1 MKKIGIN
8 LLVGFLITAILIV
21 ISLIVIKPNFTYMI
35 SFNDKIYTS
44 KDAETFSYENNK
56 ISFSK
61 QDNKITI
68 DVKKQASNTYYEDK
82 IVYIIDSGLTAFAIE
97 DVDSNPSFSA
107 TITFSDDDKKSAS
120 ISGYGRELTVDEM
133 LICYKYSNLINVKL
147 NNVGIKE
154 VNNDR
159 INVTNQKI
167 ICCILSVFI
176 GFILSFLA
184 YPVILFDKLKETKKL
199 AIISASLTLILCLS
213 SGFYIFFT
221 LK

>member
-8 LLVGFLITAILIV
+8 LIIGFLITTILIV
-21 ISLIVIKPNFTYMI
+21 ISLLVIKPNFTYMI

-44 KDAETFSYENNK
+44 KDANKFSYDNND
-56 ISFSK
+56 ISFSL
-61 QDNKITI
+61 QDNKLTI
-68 DVKKQASNTYYEDK
+68 DVKKQGSTIYYEDK
-82 IVYIIDSGLTAFAIE
+82 IVYFKDTGYTAFLIE
-97 DVDSNPSFSA
+97 DENSKSSFSA

-120 ISGYGRELTVDEM
+120 ITKYYKELTAEQM
-133 LICYKYSNLINVKL
+133 IISYKYANLINAKI
-147 NNVGIKE
+147 NKVGLQE
-154 VNNDR
+154 VNNDK

-176 GFILSFLA
+176 GFILSFLV
-184 YPVILFDKLKETKKL
+184 YPYILFEKLKETKKL
-199 AIISASLTLILCLS
+199 VIISVSLTLILCLS